1 MKKDAYIYA
10 WKEPQETTITA
21 FELGG
26 WMADPMTRVREKDT
40 DLILEVSSILFES

>member
-1 MKKDAYIYA
+1 MDVCICA

-21 FELGG
+21 FELGS

-40 DLILEVSSILFES
+40 DLILEVSLVLFES